1 MTIQD
6 RVREIAKQTAGEA
19 EICGPSIRR
28 CTNRIEAE
36 IEALTVANKTRVLL
50 ALAAQIAQTLEALET
65 NNET

>member
-1 MTIQD
+1 MTFRD
-6 RVREIAKQTAGEA
+6 RVREIAQQTAEDA
-19 EICGPSIRR
+19 NVCGPRIQRCIYSI
-28 CTNRIEAE
+28 EDQ